1 MDSTSNTMRDGLH
14 EKIEIVKPDVPSGTI
29 VALIAGTGGFAI
41 TVFIN
46 FVFQRFFQELPSFQL
61 VDALQNTSGTLCFA
75 GMTSSATILPLM
87 LTIFSFA
94 RRSDAE
100 FDPWFYERVKTI
112 SWICCVSFFCGL
124 ITLVVLSAPIGDM
137 TQVGN
142 DWYQIFYY
150 VIVGG
155 LSTLVGLLAAQ
166 LVMLYYA
173 IIHVLRRLNPKQEYA

>member
-1 MDSTSNTMRDGLH
+1 MDSTNIPLREGLQDT
-14 EKIEIVKPDVPSGTI
+14 IQDVKPDVPSSTI
-29 VALIAGTGGFAI
+29 VALVAGTAGFSI

-46 FVFQRFFQELPSFQL
+46 FIFQRFFQELPSFQL
-61 VDALQNTSGTLCFA
+61 VDALQDTSRTLCFA
-75 GMTSSATILPLM
+75 GITASATILPLM

-94 RRSDAE
+94 RRADAE
-100 FDPWFYERVKTI
+100 FDPWFYERIKTI
-112 SWICCVSFFCGL
+112 SWICCASFFAGL
-124 ITLVVLSAPIGDM
+124 VTLVVLSAPIGDM

-173 IIHVLRRLNPKQEYA
+173 IIHVLRRLNPKSE